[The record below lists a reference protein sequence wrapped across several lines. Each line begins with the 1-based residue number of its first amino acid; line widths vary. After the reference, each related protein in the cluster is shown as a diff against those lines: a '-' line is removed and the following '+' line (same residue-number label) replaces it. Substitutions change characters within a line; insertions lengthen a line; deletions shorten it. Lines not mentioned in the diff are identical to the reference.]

1 MFERMGVETGI
12 DLDALVPIAR
22 DAASLPG
29 ALAGGRVR
37 EALLS
42 RADACPAMT

>member
-1 MFERMGVETGI
+1 MGVRTGI
-12 DLDALVPIAR
+12 DLDALVPLAR
-22 DAASLPG
+22 DAAMLPG

-42 RADACPAMT
+42 RAEACPAMT